1 MGSRLSLQT
10 LLQNLIG
17 VRPDGKAN
25 VYFQPPESVKMNYP
39 CIVYARDRIDN
50 SHANDTVY
58 KQAIRYSV
66 TVVDSDPDSE
76 IVTKVSKLPTT
87 YYDRGFKADN
97 LNHDVFKLYY

>member
-39 CIVYARDRIDN
+39 CVVYARDRIDN
-50 SHANDTVY
+50 AFADNSVY
-58 KQAIRYSV
+58 KQAVRYSI
-66 TVVDSDPDSE
+66 TVIDSDPDSE
-76 IVTKVSKLPTT
+76 IVAKVSKLQTI

-97 LNHDVFKLYY
+97 LNHDAFKLYY